1 MNVGNKIRHSTFKN
15 IRPHGQEG
23 VSGDGSNAQ
32 AIYLVR
38 ILPFAMNVPSKASR
52 IVFRIASPL

>member
-1 MNVGNKIRHSTFKN
+1 MGNKIRHSTFKN

-38 ILPFAMNVPSKASR
+38 YLVSILARGAYAVWFTARNGGRMMS
-52 IVFRIASPL
+52 

>member
-1 MNVGNKIRHSTFKN
+1 MGNKIRHSTFKN

-38 ILPFAMNVPSKASR
+38 ILDFHSSMNVPCGSLRAM
-52 IVFRIASPL
+52 AAG

>member
-1 MNVGNKIRHSTFKN
+1 MGNKIRHSTFKN

-38 ILPFAMNVPSKASR
+38 NFLSR
-52 IVFRIASPL
+52 DECAVSFTVHGGRTMS

>member
-1 MNVGNKIRHSTFKN
+1 MGNKIRHSTFKN

-38 ILPFAMNVPSKASR
+38 IISILARDGYAVWFTARNGGRMMS
-52 IVFRIASPL
+52 

>member
-1 MNVGNKIRHSTFKN
+1 MGNKIRHSTFKN

-38 ILPFAMNVPSKASR
+38 NFHSR
-52 IVFRIASPL
+52 DGCAVWFTVHGDRMMS

>member
-1 MNVGNKIRHSTFKN
+1 MGNKIRHSTFKN

-38 ILPFAMNVPSKASR
+38 IISILAMNVPCG
-52 IVFRIASPL
+52 SPRAMAAG

>member
-1 MNVGNKIRHSTFKN
+1 VGNKIRHSTFKN

-38 ILPFAMNVPSKASR
+38 NFHSR
-52 IVFRIASPL
+52 DECAVWFTARNGGRMMS

>member
-1 MNVGNKIRHSTFKN
+1 MGNKIRHSTFKN

-38 ILPFAMNVPSKASR
+38 ISILSMNVSCGSLCMA
-52 IVFRIASPL
+52 AG

>member
-1 MNVGNKIRHSTFKN
+1 MGNKIRHSTFKN

-38 ILPFAMNVPSKASR
+38 ILPFAMNVPCGSLCMA
-52 IVFRIASPL
+52 AG